1 MLLQETVPFD
11 FTNHSTGSNSWHA
24 AVSGDGRPHPLPCGE
39 TNLGNPTSKSEIVLG
54 GTPQSA
60 TGLQLLS
67 LEPQT
72 CSARVVEWTRERKG
86 ARSLVL
92 FIGML
97 GVRGTGGFCEV
108 MG

>member
-1 MLLQETVPFD
+1 MILPTTVLDP
-11 FTNHSTGSNSWHA
+11 TPGVQQYLEMSAPTTYP
-24 AVSGDGRPHPLPCGE
+24 RGE

-72 CSARVVEWTRERKG
+72 CSARVVEGTRERKG

-97 GVRGTGGFCEV
+97 GVRGTGGFFL
-108 MG
+108 